1 MTGLR
6 RLFGYTFWIVFNIH
20 LLGVQIAELI
30 HKGEVHQERCRTLE
44 DLTKFAPQEKAELSQ
59 YGGWKKKK
67 FNRTGFF
74 HAFKDDE
81 RWWLVDPEGY
91 AFFSLG
97 VNSVNL
103 GNLKRTTPPDD
114 KEVAW
119 GEKTSAM
126 LRDFGF
132 NTLGCWSDAPVVQ
145 EITKPMPYCLR
156 WNFMPGYR
164 NQRRSKYP
172 STGEFNTIYPF
183 DEEFGPFCIKHAE
196 SAKKTQNDPWL
207 FGHFS
212 DNELTFTEKG
222 IVKEYLKHPPNDPNH
237 KAAKKFMAERG
248 RKEPNA
254 EDDSDF
260 LQLVVDTYYRKVSAA
275 LKKNDPNHMFLGS
288 RFHGRALDSP
298 ALFLGSGKHTDLISV
313 NYYHRWTPESERIGN
328 WSTLAD
334 KPILITEFYAMAK
347 DTGLPTHKGAGFKVK
362 AQQDRAYF
370 YQHFALGLLEN
381 KNCVGWHWFRYRDG
395 WTNTGIVNEKEKPY
409 PLLTQAMRKIN
420 QQAYPLID
428 FFTSSQE

>member
-1 MTGLR
+1 MKDMKNLIGFTL
-6 RLFGYTFWIVFNIH
+6 LAVFNSQ
-20 LLGVQIAELI
+20 LAGTQTAEII
-30 HKGEVHQERCRTLE
+30 HKNEIYREECRTIE
-44 DLTKFAPQEKAELSQ
+44 DLSKFVPEGKIDLSQ
-59 YGGWKKKK
+59 YGGWEKKK

-74 HAFKDDE
+74 YALKNED
-81 RWWLVDPEGY
+81 RWWLVDPEGC

-103 GNLKRTTPPDD
+103 GIKKRKTPPD
-114 KEVAW
+114 EEEIAW

-145 EITKPMPYCLR
+145 KIQKPMPYCLR

-164 NQRRSKYP
+164 NQRRFKYP

-196 SAKKTQNDPWL
+196 SAQKTQNDPWL

-222 IVKEYLKHPPNDPNH
+222 IVKEYLKHPPSDPNH

-254 EDDSDF
+254 QDDSNF
-260 LQLVVDTYYRKVSAA
+260 LELVVETYYRKVSAA

-288 RFHGRALDSP
+288 RFHGRALNS
-298 ALFLGSGKHTDLISV
+298 ASLFLGSAKHTDLISV
-313 NYYHRWTPESERIGN
+313 NYYHRWTPENERIGN
-328 WSTLAD
+328 WSNLAD
-334 KPILITEFYAMAK
+334 KPILITEFYAMAE

-370 YQHFALGLLEN
+370 YQHFALGLLQN

-409 PLLTQAMRKIN
+409 PLLTQSMQKIN
-420 QQAYPLID
+420 KQAYPLIE
-428 FFTSSQE
+428 FFTSPK

>member
-1 MTGLR
+1 MTNWR
-6 RLFGYTFWIVFNIH
+6 NLFGFTILAVFNC
-20 LLGVQIAELI
+20 LLFGDQTAEII
-30 HKGEVHQERCRTLE
+30 HKGKVHLEECRTLKGMS
-44 DLTKFAPQEKAELSQ
+44 KFIPQKKVELNK
-59 YGGWKKKK
+59 YGGWGKKK
-67 FNRTGFF
+67 FNPTGFF
-74 HAFKDDE
+74 HTLKGKD
-81 RWWLVDPEGY
+81 RWWLVDPVGH

-103 GNLKRTTPPDD
+103 GIKKRKTAPND
-114 KEVAW
+114 KEIAW
-119 GEKTSAM
+119 GEKASAM
-126 LRDFGF
+126 LRGFRF
-132 NTLGCWSDAPVVQ
+132 NTLGCWTDAPVVQ

-164 NQRRSKYP
+164 NQRKSKYIT
-172 STGEFNTIYPF
+172 TGEFNTIYPF

-196 SAKKTQNDPWL
+196 SAKNTKDDPWL

-237 KAAKKFMAERG
+237 KAAKKFMADRG
-248 RKEPNA
+248 RKEPNTK
-254 EDDSDF
+254 DDSDF
-260 LQLVVDTYYRKVSAA
+260 LQLVVETYYRKVSLA

-298 ALFLGSGKHTDLISV
+298 ALFLGSGKHTDIISI
-313 NYYHRWTPESERIGN
+313 NYYHRWTPEKERIN
-328 WSTLAD
+328 KWAIDAD

-370 YQHFALGLLEN
+370 YEHFALGLLEN

-395 WTNTGIVNEKEKPY
+395 WTNTGIVNEEEKPY

-420 QQAYPLID
+420 QQAYPLIE
-428 FFTSSQE
+428 FFTSSK

>member
-6 RLFGYTFWIVFNIH
+6 RLFGYTFWILFIVQLF
-20 LLGVQIAELI
+20 GVQTAELI
-30 HKGEVHQERCRTLE
+30 HKGDVQEEKCRTLE
-44 DLTKFAPQEKAELSQ
+44 DLSKFRPQEKVNLSQ

-74 HAFKDDE
+74 HAFKDE
-81 RWWLVDPEGY
+81 EHWWLVDPEGY

-103 GNLKRTTPPDD
+103 GNLKRSTTPNDQ
-114 KEVAW
+114 EVAW
-119 GEKTSAM
+119 GERTSAM
-126 LRDFGF
+126 LRGFGF

-183 DEEFGPFCIKHAE
+183 DEEFGPFCIKQAE
-196 SAKKTQNDPWL
+196 SAQKSQNDPWL

-237 KAAKKFMAERG
+237 MAAKKFMADRG
-248 RKEPNA
+248 RKEANA
-254 EDDSDF
+254 KDDSDF
-260 LQLVVDTYYRKVSAA
+260 LKLVVDTYYRKVSAA

-313 NYYHRWTPESERIGN
+313 NYYHRWTPESERIDN

-334 KPILITEFYAMAK
+334 KPILITEFYAMSK
-347 DTGLPTHKGAGFKVK
+347 DTGLSTDKGAGFTVK

-370 YQHFALGLLEN
+370 YQHFALSLLEN

-395 WTNTGIVNEKEKPY
+395 RTNTGIVNEKEKPY
-409 PLLTQAMRKIN
+409 PLLTQVMRKIN
-420 QQAYPLID
+420 QQAYPLIQ
-428 FFTSSQE
+428 FFTSSQ